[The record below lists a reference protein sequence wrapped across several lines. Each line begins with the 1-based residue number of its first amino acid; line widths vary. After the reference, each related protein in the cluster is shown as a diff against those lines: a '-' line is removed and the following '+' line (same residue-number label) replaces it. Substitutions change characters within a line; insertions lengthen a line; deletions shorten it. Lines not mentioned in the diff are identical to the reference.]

1 MTESDK
7 PSEPQMT
14 PLTALKKWADDHLSE
29 PSVEPDAEEVL
40 EFEEGD
46 DLTWPEGKLFGQ
58 VLTGGVCLCSGDDI
72 VLQLEPGDLFP
83 TLPADSKFRLLAN
96 GQPTSKCRWLDQDA
110 LGEVTVELTQLEL
123 AYWRDISEL
132 LAIETSQPQTAVSV
146 HEPGELLIREGE
158 QSTCIFE
165 MIGGEAEVV
174 VGGNIVGQI
183 HSGEFFGEFTFL
195 VEAPRSATVRAT
207 THCTVQEISA
217 DEFERLIKSRPQIIL
232 DIAKDLAKRLQS
244 TNQKVDN
251 PKAAP
256 RAKSQAGG
264 GRYRLRVRT

>member
-1 MTESDK
+1 MSV
-7 PSEPQMT
+7 
-14 PLTALKKWADDHLSE
+14 DHKETLGE
-29 PSVEPDAEEVL
+29 
-40 EFEEGD
+40 
-46 DLTWPEGKLFGQ
+46 Q
-58 VLTGGVCLCSGDDI
+58 
-72 VLQLEPGDLFP
+72 PGAY
-83 TLPADSKFRLLAN
+83 TTRIGLLAWC
-96 GQPTSKCRWLDQDA
+96 P
-110 LGEVTVELTQLEL
+110 EPL
-123 AYWRDISEL
+123 AV
-132 LAIETSQPQTAVSV
+132 ETSQPQTAVNV

-174 VGGNIVGQI
+174 GGNTVGEI
-183 HSGEFFGEFTFL
+183 HSGEFFGEFTF
-195 VEAPRSATVRAT
+195 EALRSATVRA

-251 PKAAP
+251 PKSAP
-256 RAKSQAGG
+256 RAKAQSGG

>member
-1 MTESDK
+1 MTK
-7 PSEPQMT
+7 RQASEPQMT

-29 PSVEPDAEEVL
+29 PSVEPDAEDVL

-83 TLPADSKFRLLAN
+83 TLPANSKFRLLAN

-183 HSGEFFGEFTFL
+183 HSGEFFENLHFSSKHSLRHSRDHTL
-195 VEAPRSATVRAT
+195 HRSR
-207 THCTVQEISA
+207 
-217 DEFERLIKSRPQIIL
+217 
-232 DIAKDLAKRLQS
+232 DLCR
-244 TNQKVDN
+244 
-251 PKAAP
+251 
-256 RAKSQAGG
+256 
-264 GRYRLRVRT
+264 